1 MSKKAKIIVIFLLMI
16 ILVIGIPLL
25 INESYKIGGYITKW
39 EPADVLSYY
48 GTVLGSL
55 ISVVVLAATIIFT
68 RKQIRYDQ
76 YVKALSEKWSSVDSI
91 ITKTIENILPLQV
104 TQTVYSD
111 IGYEHV
117 GDTINK
123 LQCHTMNMK
132 MSLDMLNCHLNP
144 PEGERISALVEEI
157 IRCMDAVESLTN
169 EMIQQLSYLQKNK
182 LHESY
187 KELLR
192 LASQSLEMTDEETI
206 QAYNDGL
213 KENPFTPPD
222 KITQEIGNIGV
233 KLVNLYNTTYRSLLS
248 KKRET
253 IGKIEQENLDQADR
267 ILSWL

>member
-1 MSKKAKIIVIFLLMI
+1 
-16 ILVIGIPLL
+16 
-25 INESYKIGGYITKW
+25 
-39 EPADVLSYY
+39 
-48 GTVLGSL
+48 
-55 ISVVVLAATIIFT
+55 
-68 RKQIRYDQ
+68 
-76 YVKALSEKWSSVDSI
+76 
-91 ITKTIENILPLQV
+91 
-104 TQTVYSD
+104 
-111 IGYEHV
+111 
-117 GDTINK
+117 
-123 LQCHTMNMK
+123 
-132 MSLDMLNCHLNP
+132 
-144 PEGERISALVEEI
+144 
-157 IRCMDAVESLTN
+157 MDAVESLTN